1 MEITV
6 KTRNNSIKVINDFEL
21 EVELEK
27 VISTRNLDISEIL
40 FKLHRGDILGFN
52 DTEFRK
58 KNNIDNVS
66 M

>member
-27 VISTRNLDISEIL
+27 VISTKNLDISEIL
-40 FKLHRGDILGFN
+40 QKLDRGDLLGFN
-52 DTEFRK
+52 DVHFK
-58 KNNIDNVS
+58 KK
-66 M
+66 